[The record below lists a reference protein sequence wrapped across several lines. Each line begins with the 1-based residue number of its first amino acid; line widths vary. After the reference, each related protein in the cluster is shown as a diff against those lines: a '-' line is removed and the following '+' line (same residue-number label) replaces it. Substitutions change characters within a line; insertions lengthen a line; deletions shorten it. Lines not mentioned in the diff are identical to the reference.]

1 MNNMS
6 RYNKNLGDF
15 GEDAAENY
23 LRENKF
29 EILERNFLVRGGE
42 IDIIAMDGETLV
54 FAEVKTRSSDKFGAP
69 SEAVGRVKIAHMRR
83 AAEEYIEKYQTD
95 CEIRFDVIEV
105 YARVC
110 GTGVGIFKINHIRG
124 IPIDE

>member
-1 MNNMS
+1 MSNMS

-23 LRENKF
+23 LRENRF
-29 EILERNFLVRGGE
+29 EILERNFMVRGGE
-42 IDIIAMDGETLV
+42 IDIIAKDGETLV

-69 SEAVGRVKIAHMRR
+69 SEAVGRTKIAHMRC

-95 CEIRFDVIEV
+95 SEIRFDVIEV

-110 GTGVGIFKINHIRG
+110 VTGIELLEINHIRG